1 MEAPELSAAVSESVK
16 EIKSHFAIFIRQLI
30 GSFSL
35 EQRRNLL
42 KKDLRRNLFYL
53 FASWAGKYGQ
63 PFVMKQSQTQS
74 QTTTVQE
81 GQNATL
87 LAEMQEF
94 EFSSLKAM
102 ISVLCCGSNFDD
114 NMEEVNTF
122 LGQFFF
128 LF

>member
-1 MEAPELSAAVSESVK
+1 MEAPELSATVSESVK

-63 PFVMKQSQTQS
+63 PFVKQSQSQS
-74 QTTTVQE
+74 HATGQEVQN
-81 GQNATL
+81 QNL
-87 LAEMQEF
+87 LAEIQEF
-94 EFSSLKAM
+94 EYSSLRAM
-102 ISVLCCGSNFDD
+102 IAVLCCGSNFDD
-114 NMEEVNTF
+114 NTEDVNTF
-122 LGQFFF
+122 LG
-128 LF
+128 

>member
-1 MEAPELSAAVSESVK
+1 MEAPELSATVSESVK

-63 PFVMKQSQTQS
+63 PFVKQSQSQS
-74 QTTTVQE
+74 QATGQEVQN
-81 GQNATL
+81 QNL
-87 LAEMQEF
+87 LAEIQEF
-94 EFSSLKAM
+94 EYSSLRAM
-102 ISVLCCGSNFDD
+102 IAVLCCGSNFDD
-114 NMEEVNTF
+114 NTEDVNTF
-122 LGQFFF
+122 LGIVNLIFH
-128 LF
+128 